1 MGQPAGMTDP
11 IAPLV
16 TALHGEG
23 RLRLWSLVITAF
35 GDLVQH
41 RGGEIS
47 TARLKLLMGR
57 IGVEQGTLR
66 TALSRLGQDG
76 WVSSTRQGRLS
87 LYRLTPEG
95 LAKFGPATT
104 RIYAPPRAGAVDLW
118 RLSVVPQ
125 LGGGAQI
132 ALTPADGP
140 APEAALSVIGA
151 LESLTPE
158 WRASLISE
166 AHHAALLALERDLD
180 SLARA
185 PEPDPL
191 GAAAA
196 RMLLIHRW
204 RRIVLRYPEYP
215 PEILPQGTPLPDAR
229 ARVARAYARLAA
241 PAEAWLDS
249 SADGLPAMPDPTG
262 EVAQRFRSTDGA

>member
-1 MGQPAGMTDP
+1 MTDP

-104 RIYAPPRAGAVDLW
+104 RIYAPPRAGAVDRW

-125 LGGGAQI
+125 PGGSAQI
-132 ALTPADGP
+132 ALTPADEA
-140 APEAALSVIGA
+140 APESALAVVGT
-151 LESLTPE
+151 LEQLTPE
-158 WRASLISE
+158 WRAGLIT
-166 AHHAALLALERDLD
+166 APHRAALLALERDLD
-180 SLARA
+180 SLAGA
-185 PEPDPL
+185 AEPDPL

-229 ARVARAYARLAA
+229 ARVAQAYARLAA
-241 PAEAWLDS
+241 PAEDWLHS
-249 SADGLPAMPDPTG
+249 TGGGLTAMPPATRN
-262 EVAQRFRSTDGA
+262 VAQRFQRSDGA